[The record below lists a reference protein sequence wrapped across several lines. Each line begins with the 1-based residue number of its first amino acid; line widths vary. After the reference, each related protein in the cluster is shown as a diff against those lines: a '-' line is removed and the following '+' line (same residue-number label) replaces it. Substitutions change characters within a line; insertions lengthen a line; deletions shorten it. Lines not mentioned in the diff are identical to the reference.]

1 MILPSEQD
9 EITSRQQDAWLDHL
23 ADILQQRGLRAP
35 ALIALEMGR
44 PLTFLGGQLLWTA
57 QPVLSLLM
65 PRQTIA
71 NTARVLE
78 NPTAV
83 QALINRLETGES

>member
-23 ADILQQRGLRAP
+23 ADILQQHGLGTP
-35 ALIALEMGR
+35 ALIALEVGR
-44 PLTFLGGQLLWTA
+44 PLSFLGGQILWAA
-57 QPVLSLLM
+57 QPVLSLFL

-83 QALINRLETGES
+83 QALINRLEAGES

>member
-1 MILPSEQD
+1 MILPLEQD
-9 EITSRQQDAWLDHL
+9 EIADQQQDVWLDHL
-23 ADILQQRGLRAP
+23 ANILQRRGLRTP
-35 ALIALEMGR
+35 ALIALEIGR
-44 PLTFLGGQLLWTA
+44 PLSFLGGQFLWTA
-57 QPVLSLLM
+57 QPALSLFM